1 MELAHNEGY
10 VLASYAITLVAMII
24 IIGWVLLDS
33 RGRQRELKRLE
44 ETGIRRRSARIVAAA
59 EAATEKTIDA

>member
-10 VLASYAITLVAMII
+10 VLASYALTLIAMIV

-44 ETGIRRRSARIVAAA
+44 ETGIRRRSARTASPG
-59 EAATEKTIDA
+59 EPATEKTIDA